1 MAKFEGMPTRETV
14 VRRRTRLP
22 GAGTVAFLPPVP
34 DLRRSAT
41 ELRAKQTEA
50 HERRAA

>member
-14 VRRRTRLP
+14 VRRRTRPP
-22 GAGTVAFLPPVP
+22 GASKVAFLPPVR
-34 DLRRSAT
+34 DLRRPAS
-41 ELRAKQTEA
+41 EVRAKQGEA

>member
-1 MAKFEGMPTRETV
+1 MPTRESV

-22 GAGTVAFLPPVP
+22 GAGAAAFLPPAP
-34 DLRRSAT
+34 DPRRSAT
-41 ELRAKQTEA
+41 ELRAKQDEA